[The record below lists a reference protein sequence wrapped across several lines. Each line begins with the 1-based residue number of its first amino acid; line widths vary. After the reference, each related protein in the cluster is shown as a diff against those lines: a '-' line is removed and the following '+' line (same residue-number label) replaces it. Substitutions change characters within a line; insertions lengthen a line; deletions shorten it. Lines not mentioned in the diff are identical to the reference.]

1 MGMAKMYL
9 GGELVDPGGDGGDG
23 PGGLL
28 EVSVAALLDE
38 AARAG
43 LGVLHDDDL
52 GAVLDAGHVQERL
65 GVALL
70 VLVQHLLVV
79 RVQPRLGGHQLLQLP
94 CTPQQQSQAGGRR
107 ERTDETN
114 EQASGADD

>member
-1 MGMAKMYL
+1 MYL
-9 GGELVDPGGDGGDG
+9 GGELVDLGSDGGDG

-65 GVALL
+65 GVPLL

-94 CTPQQQSQAGGRR
+94 CTQQAGASSARWLAGGRR
-107 ERTDETN
+107 ERTDKRN
-114 EQASGADD
+114 ERVDD